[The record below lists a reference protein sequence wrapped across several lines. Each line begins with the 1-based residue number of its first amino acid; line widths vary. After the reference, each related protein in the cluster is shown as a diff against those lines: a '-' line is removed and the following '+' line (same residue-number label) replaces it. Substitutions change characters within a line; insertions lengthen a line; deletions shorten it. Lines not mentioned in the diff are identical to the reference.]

1 VIRFRVRPNASS
13 VSTKMRSSVHDLHA
27 ETRTLA
33 GTIDG
38 ELDSDGIP
46 KFDAAHGARLQV
58 PIQSMRSGNR
68 LRDMEMQR
76 RLDPRRHPYIEVVVD
91 RAWQLDGSDKYRAA
105 FRVSAHGRTQAF
117 EENFQMRLQGRR
129 LIVEGEHAFDMRDFD
144 VSPPR
149 FLTLKVDPAV
159 TVRARIVAD
168 REES

>member
-1 VIRFRVRPNASS
+1 VTRFRVLPNASS
-13 VSTKMRSSVHDLHA
+13 VSTQMCSSVHDLHA

-38 ELDSDGIP
+38 ELDDDGIP
-46 KFDAAHGARLQV
+46 RFDAAHGASLQV
-58 PIQSMRSGNR
+58 PVQSMRSGNR
-68 LRDMEMQR
+68 LQDMEMRR

-91 RAWQLDGSDKYRAA
+91 RAWQLDGSDRYRAA
-105 FRVSAHGRTQAF
+105 FTVNAHGRTHAF
-117 EENFQMRLQGRR
+117 EENFRMRLQGRR
-129 LIVEGEHAFDMRDFD
+129 LIVEGEHAFDMLDFD

-149 FLTLKVDPAV
+149 LLTLKVDPAV